1 MLVNRRGWLVAVI
14 ITLAFGTA
22 FAKRKTRS
30 AESRLKG
37 RVILATKPFPA
48 SFKSDAAMVAY
59 MKKAHTKVFRYNT
72 EGKLSIELMAFFA
85 KPHTT
90 TEFTAHIYDVS
101 EGRRLIESQSI
112 YPTQRTTSVLNS
124 FIRLDRETYEARRNY
139 QIVITKGFRGYVL
152 AEADFGVL
160 PPKGEKKAVVQPTV
174 VDMR

>member
-1 MLVNRRGWLVAVI
+1 MIDRRGWLVAVVL
-14 ITLAFGTA
+14 TLAFGTA
-22 FAKRKTRS
+22 FAKKSRRS

-48 SFKSDAAMVAY
+48 SFKSDAAMVRY
-59 MKKAHTKVFRYNT
+59 MKKAHTDVFRYNA

-101 EGRRLIESQSI
+101 EGRKLVESQSI
-112 YPTQRTTSVLNS
+112 YPTQRSTSVLNS
-124 FIRLDRETYEARRNY
+124 FLRLNRETYEAQRNY
-139 QIVITKGFRGYVL
+139 KIVITKGFRGYVL
-152 AEADFGVL
+152 AEADFGLL
-160 PPKGEKKAVVQPTV
+160 PPKGEKKPIIKPTV